1 MRFNTYKFKIMKKLL
16 LVAVMVITGFTANAQ
31 GKFNVG
37 ANVGLPLGDISKST
51 KFMFS
56 VESNY
61 LFEVSD
67 QFKVGPSVSY
77 LYFVGKS
84 ADDYAKE
91 TLGDAYTKAK
101 EQAEKLGIKFDKTKL
116 GFDKLSESLSFS
128 VLPVAAAARFN
139 PTEQFV
145 LGADLGYAI
154 GLKEGSKGSFY
165 YRPVVGY
172 SFGSSTLQLAYSGF
186 EESGAVTLGVVFGF

>member
-1 MRFNTYKFKIMKKLL
+1 MKKI
-16 LVAVMVITGFTANAQ
+16 LVVVAMVIAGFTANAQ
-31 GKFNVG
+31 GNFNLG

-61 LFEVSD
+61 LFEIAD
-67 QFKVGPSVSY
+67 NFKVGPSVSY
-77 LYFVGKS
+77 QYFLGKS

-91 TLGDAYTKAK
+91 AFGDAYTKAK
-101 EQAEKLGIKFDKTKL
+101 ENAKKLGIEFDLSKF
-116 GFDKLSESLSFS
+116 GGNKLSESLSFS
-128 VLPVAAAARFN
+128 ILPVAAAARFN

-145 LGADLGYAI
+145 VGADLGYAV
-154 GLKEGSKGSFY
+154 GLEENYKGSFY

-186 EESGAVTLGVVFGF
+186 EEGGAVTLGVVFGF

>member
-1 MRFNTYKFKIMKKLL
+1 MKKI
-16 LVAVMVITGFTANAQ
+16 LVVVAMVIAGFTANAQ
-31 GKFNVG
+31 GNFNLG

-61 LFEVSD
+61 LFEIAD
-67 QFKVGPSVSY
+67 NFKVGPSVSY
-77 LYFVGKS
+77 QYFMGKDLKDLLKDQLKKNGLS
-84 ADDYAKE
+84 N
-91 TLGDAYTKAK
+91 
-101 EQAEKLGIKFDKTKL
+101 EQI
-116 GFDKLSESLSFS
+116 DKLPLDQLEQLAKALGASTSTNFS
-128 VLPVAAAARFN
+128 ILPIAAAARFN

-145 LGADLGYAI
+145 VGADLGYAV
-154 GLKEGSKGSFY
+154 GLEENYKGSFY

-186 EESGAVTLGVVFGF
+186 EEGGAVTLGVVFGF